1 MQDYNYLFTNCMEIT
16 AELSC
21 GKKPIES
28 HLEVEWENNL
38 YSMLVL
44 LESAQGGIKG
54 KVFDEYGG
62 PLDGATV
69 EFQKFMGKRKNVN
82 TSNRGEFW
90 KLLLPGS
97 YSIKAFH

>member
-1 MQDYNYLFTNCMEIT
+1 
-16 AELSC
+16 
-21 GKKPIES
+21 
-28 HLEVEWENNL
+28 
-38 YSMLVL
+38 MLVL

-54 KVFDEYGG
+54 KVFDDYGG

-97 YSIKAFH
+97 YSIKAFHENKYGKIESDIYNVDVLHNLGEH